1 MAVRSVPH
9 NPFTSQEIAAA
20 YDGWFETPL
29 GAAVDRLQRALI
41 YRLAE
46 PRPGERALD
55 VGSGTG
61 HYALELAR
69 MGLQV
74 TGLDSS
80 EAMLAVARSKS
91 SRVIWQRGEA
101 DALPFEDG
109 RFDLV
114 LCVTAW
120 EFMPQRERALAEMY
134 RVVVPGGR
142 LVIGVLNAKSAWGR
156 HYIRQAQQQE
166 TPFRYA
172 HFFQAEEFVAAL
184 STYGPVRWNSAV
196 FFGPDGRGLRLAGLL
211 EWLGQRLFRDR
222 GSLLVGRV
230 DK

>member
-1 MAVRSVPH
+1 MAVRSASP
-9 NPFTSQEIAAA
+9 NPFASQEVAAA

-46 PRPGERALD
+46 PRPGECALD
-55 VGSGTG
+55 VGTGTG

-80 EAMLAVARSKS
+80 EAMLAVARGKS
-91 SRVIWQRGEA
+91 SAVTWQRGEA

-134 RVVVPGGR
+134 RVVAPGGR

-156 HYIRQAQQQE
+156 SYIRQAQQE

-172 HFFQAEEFVAAL
+172 HFFQAEEFVAMLRA
-184 STYGPVRWNSAV
+184 YGPMRWNSAV
-196 FFGPDGRGLRLAGLL
+196 FFGPDGRGWRLAGLL
-211 EWLGQRLFRDR
+211 EWFGQRLFRDR